1 MTAPYDYPACI
12 FKRTVRFHDGERGD
26 EFDLGFSSETDET
39 VAVMAE
45 AVAADGLAYLD
56 RLQRARPRL
65 LSITADNFDV
75 EMPLAHA
82 ELGLCV
88 TDSAFE
94 NAENA
99 AIELLL
105 LLVRVHREAGSPH
118 AQALAERGLAA
129 FEATERR
136 GVVHHVARILFARLP
151 AGGPLHAS
159 DAEKQAAWDAMRG

>member
-1 MTAPYDYPACI
+1 MPKWTIVDPSTAVDPLQL
-12 FKRTVRFHDGERGD
+12 KRKTNSREHDIEGR
-26 EFDLGFSSETDET
+26 SSK
-39 VAVMAE
+39 
-45 AVAADGLAYLD
+45 
-56 RLQRARPRL
+56 
-65 LSITADNFDV
+65 LSCCGVNGITSV
-75 EMPLAHA
+75 